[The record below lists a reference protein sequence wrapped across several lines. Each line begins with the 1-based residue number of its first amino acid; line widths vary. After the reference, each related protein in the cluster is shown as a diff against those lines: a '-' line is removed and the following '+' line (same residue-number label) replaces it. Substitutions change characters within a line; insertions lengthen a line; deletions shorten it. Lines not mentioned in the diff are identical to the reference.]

1 MDPAAAPAAIR
12 TARRPYTAALCV
24 FSVLAVGLMVSGAWS
39 LLSRLGVPV
48 LELPWADVRTLTGA
62 GVALERGLDP
72 MVENPG
78 DPWGRPFNYPRVW
91 LLLPRLG
98 LSAADSALLAW
109 VMFAALCGGL
119 WALRPLLT
127 TRRGAW
133 LLAAGALA
141 PTTWLGLER
150 ANSDL
155 LMFGLVAIAT
165 LLADAHRVAAVT
177 AVGLAAVL
185 KLYPIAG
192 AVTLIGLR
200 RGPTLRAMLPLG
212 LAFATYVLWIRDDLR
227 PMQQAAAHAP
237 WLAYGLELVPCLV
250 SKNTAVN
257 ATAALG
263 AAAVMLLATAAF
275 ALLTRRHV
283 RLGAAG
289 SPASLRGFRAGA
301 AVYLG
306 TFLLGH
312 SFDYRLLFLL
322 LTVPQLAAWTRF
334 GSRDTRRVAVVCVAA
349 VLLLQWSLA
358 WRSGLQALIGDTSP
372 GVALDELLS
381 WGAWAGLALLFAAS
395 LPDWLLPKSWR
406 GAALLDATPRS
417 PLAGP
422 SPLPSAARK
431 PRRSART
438 GA

>member
-1 MDPAAAPAAIR
+1 MDQAAAPAAIR

-24 FSVLAVGLMVSGAWS
+24 FTALAVGLMVSGAWS
-39 LLSRLGVPV
+39 LVAWLGVPT

-91 LLLPRLG
+91 LILPRLG
-98 LSAADSALLAW
+98 LSAADSALVAW
-109 VMFAALCGGL
+109 VMFAALCAGL
-119 WALRPLLT
+119 WALRPLVT
-127 TRRGAW
+127 SRRGAW
-133 LLAAGALA
+133 LLTAGLLA

-155 LMFGLVAIAT
+155 LMFALVAAAT
-165 LLADAHRVAAVT
+165 LLAGARRAAATT
-177 AVGLAAVL
+177 AVGLAALL

-192 AVTLIGLR
+192 AAALLDLR
-200 RGPTLRAMLPLG
+200 RAPSLRAMVPLG
-212 LAFATYVLWIRDDLR
+212 VAFFGYLLWIRDDLR

-237 WLAYGLELVPCLV
+237 WLAYGLELVPSLV
-250 SKNTAVN
+250 SKNTAVS
-257 ATAALG
+257 ASTAFG
-263 AAAVMLLATAAF
+263 AAAAVLLATAAL
-275 ALLTRRHV
+275 ALRMRRHV

-322 LTVPQLAAWTRF
+322 LTLPQLAAWTKS
-334 GSRDTRRVAVVCVAA
+334 GSRDTQRVATTCVAA

-358 WRSGLQALIGDTSP
+358 WRGGLQALVGDATP

-417 PLAGP
+417 PIEGP
-422 SPLPSAARK
+422 SPQPNPVAK
-431 PRRSART
+431 PRRTART